1 MACDFT
7 RPYEP
12 CYDAVSN
19 RMGRTTGLV
28 PVAAIRIGKWQR
40 VARRSRG
47 QAVKL
52 VSTKRE
58 TKKETL
64 GKPEPYTPDPYS
76 YNTRLCLDKD
86 MLKALGLSP
95 RDFKAGD
102 KVTVEARGHI
112 KSTKMVEGK
121 DYDSNEVEIQI
132 TKIGVEKAAG
142 SLKDA
147 VSNGIKGAK
156 DE

>member
-1 MACDFT
+1 M
-7 RPYEP
+7 
-12 CYDAVSN
+12 
-19 RMGRTTGLV
+19 
-28 PVAAIRIGKWQR
+28 
-40 VARRSRG
+40 
-47 QAVKL
+47 KL

-58 TKKETL
+58 KESTKDYS
-64 GKPEPYTPDPYS
+64 KPMPADPYS

-121 DYDSNEVEIQI
+121 EYDSNEVEIQI

-147 VSNGIKGAK
+147 VSSGIKDAK